1 MESVSNIDQIEN
13 LKQNNFIGKPE
24 FVNSNITFRG
34 KGNLFYCERD
44 VKLVN
49 ANIRFEG
56 NNSLV
61 YLSSTPN
68 SQYPLN
74 LQVYHDSVVFFGR
87 DNNMTAPLNINVQ
100 EHQNLVIGDDCN
112 IGSGTNIRTSF
123 AYPIYSSKTKQRINF
138 PGSVLIGDHVWLGHL
153 AYISS
158 GAVLGSGSIVDNNAF
173 VPPSCKGLSNSFL
186 SGNPVQVVQKDVFFT
201 KDYLGAFSE
210 TESESLN
217 NYVSDVFIYNV
228 IPNESLYFPKIDETL
243 NTYSHMYKNKLVLN
257 KSKLD
262 YEFELMKFANEMLK
276 NTDVPYREIEKKYG
290 LKTTKDY
297 IVCSKDIRLIL

>member
-61 YLSSTPN
+61 YLSSAPN

-100 EHQNLVIGDDCN
+100 E
-112 IGSGTNIRTSF
+112 TS
-123 AYPIYSSKTKQRINF
+123 K
-138 PGSVLIGDHVWLGHL
+138 
-153 AYISS
+153 
-158 GAVLGSGSIVDNNAF
+158 
-173 VPPSCKGLSNSFL
+173 
-186 SGNPVQVVQKDVFFT
+186 
-201 KDYLGAFSE
+201 FS
-210 TESESLN
+210 
-217 NYVSDVFIYNV
+217 YW
-228 IPNESLYFPKIDETL
+228 
-243 NTYSHMYKNKLVLN
+243 
-257 KSKLD
+257 
-262 YEFELMKFANEMLK
+262 
-276 NTDVPYREIEKKYG
+276 
-290 LKTTKDY
+290 
-297 IVCSKDIRLIL
+297 

>member
-13 LKQNNFIGKPE
+13 LENNSFVGKPE
-24 FVNSNITFRG
+24 FVNSKVTFKG
-34 KGNLFYCERD
+34 KGNLFFCERD

-49 ANIRFEG
+49 ASIRFEG
-56 NNSLV
+56 SNSLV

-74 LQVYHDSVVFFGR
+74 LQVYHDSVIFFGR

-100 EHQNLVIGDDCN
+100 EHQNLIIGDDCN

-123 AYPIYSSKTKQRINF
+123 AYPLYSSKTKQRINF

-158 GAVLGSGSIVDNNAF
+158 GAILGSGSIIDNNSF
-173 VPPSCKGLSNSFL
+173 VPPNYKISSNSFL
-186 SGNPVQVVQKDVFFT
+186 SGNPVSVVQEDVFFT
-201 KDYLGAFSE
+201 KDYLGAFNEASSE
-210 TESESLN
+210 NVN
-217 NYVSDVFIYNV
+217 NYVSDVFMYEV

-243 NTYSHMYKNKLVLN
+243 KSLNVDDSLDFIQKLFVYNKRKNR
-257 KSKLD
+257 
-262 YEFELMKFANEMLK
+262 F
-276 NTDVPYREIEKKYG
+276 T
-290 LKTTKDY
+290 
-297 IVCSKDIRLIL
+297 IL

>member
-61 YLSSTPN
+61 YLSSAPN

-100 EHQNLVIGDDCN
+100 EHQNLVIGDD
-112 IGSGTNIRTSF
+112 
-123 AYPIYSSKTKQRINF
+123 
-138 PGSVLIGDHVWLGHL
+138 
-153 AYISS
+153 
-158 GAVLGSGSIVDNNAF
+158 
-173 VPPSCKGLSNSFL
+173 
-186 SGNPVQVVQKDVFFT
+186 
-201 KDYLGAFSE
+201 
-210 TESESLN
+210 
-217 NYVSDVFIYNV
+217 
-228 IPNESLYFPKIDETL
+228 
-243 NTYSHMYKNKLVLN
+243 
-257 KSKLD
+257 
-262 YEFELMKFANEMLK
+262 
-276 NTDVPYREIEKKYG
+276 
-290 LKTTKDY
+290 
-297 IVCSKDIRLIL
+297 

>member
-61 YLSSTPN
+61 YLSSAPN

-123 AYPIYSSKTKQRINF
+123 AYPIYLSKTKERINF

-158 GAVLGSGSIVDNNAF
+158 GVVLGSGSIVDNNAF
-173 VPPSCKGLSNSFL
+173 VPPNCKGLSNSFL

-210 TESESLN
+210 SESESVN
-217 NYVSDVFIYNV
+217 SYVSDVFIYNV

-243 NTYSHMYKNKLVLN
+243 KCLNVDDSLDFIQKLFVQNKRKNR
-257 KSKLD
+257 
-262 YEFELMKFANEMLK
+262 FAIK
-276 NTDVPYREIEKKYG
+276 
-290 LKTTKDY
+290 
-297 IVCSKDIRLIL
+297 

>member
-1 MESVSNIDQIEN
+1 MQ
-13 LKQNNFIGKPE
+13 FI
-24 FVNSNITFRG
+24 V
-34 KGNLFYCERD
+34 
-44 VKLVN
+44 
-49 ANIRFEG
+49 
-56 NNSLV
+56 
-61 YLSSTPN
+61 
-68 SQYPLN
+68 LN
-74 LQVYHDSVVFFGR
+74 
-87 DNNMTAPLNINVQ
+87 
-100 EHQNLVIGDDCN
+100 QNLVIGDDCN

-243 NTYSHMYKNKLVLN
+243 KCLNVDDSLDFIQKLFVQNKRKNR
-257 KSKLD
+257 
-262 YEFELMKFANEMLK
+262 FAIK
-276 NTDVPYREIEKKYG
+276 
-290 LKTTKDY
+290 
-297 IVCSKDIRLIL
+297 

>member
-100 EHQNLVIGDDCN
+100 EQQNLVIGDDLL
-112 IGSGTNIRTSF
+112 
-123 AYPIYSSKTKQRINF
+123 TKFDKWKN
-138 PGSVLIGDHVWLGHL
+138 
-153 AYISS
+153 
-158 GAVLGSGSIVDNNAF
+158 
-173 VPPSCKGLSNSFL
+173 
-186 SGNPVQVVQKDVFFT
+186 
-201 KDYLGAFSE
+201 
-210 TESESLN
+210 
-217 NYVSDVFIYNV
+217 
-228 IPNESLYFPKIDETL
+228 IDEIL
-243 NTYSHMYKNKLVLN
+243 KYRIIVVKRNNIDACVYDKYSKYNFIVTNKVDSEDVSSTMVRNMILN
-257 KSKLD
+257 KD
-262 YEFELMKFANEMLK
+262 
-276 NTDVPYREIEKKYG
+276 
-290 LKTTKDY
+290 
-297 IVCSKDIRLIL
+297 KDILKYIDMKVYKYIKRNNLYVN